1 MDTPD
6 TLINQLITEGAL
18 NVTVLNNVS
27 NIKPF
32 TIPINITYI
41 QPESVKH
48 KAISAK
54 SSNNVQNVQNA
65 QNTNDSVILGLL
77 NYIQHE
83 KKQILC
89 SIIIILQ
96 IVRIF

>member
-27 NIKPF
+27 YIKPF

-41 QPESVKH
+41 QPESVKHKAISAKSVKH

-77 NYIQHE
+77 NYKTQ
-83 KKQILC
+83 
-89 SIIIILQ
+89 
-96 IVRIF
+96 